1 MNYSYVYDHLVDQVR
16 TTLSNRTASA
26 DRSRYRTADEL
37 ETLPVSVCITTKDNA
52 DTIRDCLESVYR
64 WTDEIVVVDSDSRDG
79 TIEIC
84 EEYGANVYQ
93 HEFESFAQIKSQ
105 AMDHAD
111 NEWVFVLDA
120 DEEVPPAL
128 RDEIID
134 AFGTP
139 GVLAFYMEK
148 QEHMMGTRTNQY
160 HYKRPYLARRDV
172 LYFEHE
178 YIWERLSVKEPYR
191 DRTKTLSN
199 RIDHYRFERA
209 SEIES
214 KIMQYSALEAL
225 QAVESDRRDSFP
237 AFFLR
242 GLAVSLDRLFV
253 SGAVLD
259 GYRGFFVAFLEF
271 YQMISAYV
279 KVRDIRRL
287 QREQPEQWRETW
299 IAEECR
305 R

>member
-1 MNYSYVYDHLVDQVR
+1 MTYVYDHLLNHVKS
-16 TTLSNRTASA
+16 TLANQNASGQPT
-26 DRSRYRTADEL
+26 RYGSPQDL
-37 ETLPVSVCITTKDNA
+37 ETLPVSVCITTKNNA

-64 WTDEIVVVDSDSRDG
+64 WTDEIVVVDSESQDG
-79 TIEIC
+79 TVEIC

-93 HEFESFAQIKSQ
+93 HEFESFAQIKTQ

-111 NEWVFVLDA
+111 NDWIFVLDA
-120 DEEVPPAL
+120 DEEVPPDL
-128 RDEIID
+128 RDEIISV
-134 AFGTP
+134 FGTP
-139 GVLAFYMEK
+139 GVVAFYMEK
-148 QEHMMGTRTNQY
+148 QEHMMGSRTNQY
-160 HYKRPYLARRDV
+160 HYKRPYLARKDV

-178 YIWERLSVKEPYR
+178 YIWERLSVQKPYR
-191 DRTKTLSN
+191 DRTKTLTN

-225 QAVESDRRDSFP
+225 QAVESGDGDGFLSFL
-237 AFFLR
+237 LR
-242 GLAVSLDRLFV
+242 GIGVSLDRLFI
-253 SGAVLD
+253 SGAALD

-271 YQMISAYV
+271 YQMIAAYV

-287 QREQPEQWRETW
+287 QQEEPERWKEIW

>member
-1 MNYSYVYDHLVDQVR
+1 MNYVYDHLLDHVK
-16 TTLSNRTASA
+16 TTLTNRDTSSQSTRH
-26 DRSRYRTADEL
+26 RSQEDL
-37 ETLPVSVCITTKDNA
+37 ETLPVSVCITTKNNA

-64 WTDEIVVVDSDSRDG
+64 WTDEIVVVDSDSQDG

-93 HEFESFAQIKSQ
+93 HEFESFAQIKTR
-105 AMDHAD
+105 AMSHAD
-111 NEWVFVLDA
+111 NDWVFVLDA
-120 DEEVPPAL
+120 DEEVPPDL
-128 RDEIID
+128 RDEIIN
-134 AFGTP
+134 AFGTL
-139 GVLAFYMEK
+139 GVVAFYIEK
-148 QEHMMGTRTNQY
+148 QEHMMGSRTNQY
-160 HYKRPYLARRDV
+160 HYKRPYLARKDV

-178 YIWERLSVKEPYR
+178 YIWERLSVQQPYR

-225 QAVESDRRDSFP
+225 QAVESGNRNGFLSFL
-237 AFFLR
+237 LR
-242 GLAVSLDRLFV
+242 GIAVGLDRLV
-253 SGAVLD
+253 ISGAMLD

-271 YQMISAYV
+271 YQMVSAYV
-279 KVRDIRRL
+279 KVQDIHRL
-287 QREQPEQWRETW
+287 QEEHPEQWKETW
-299 IAEECR
+299 IEEECR